1 MTSALFS
8 RALGFIGPQALQ
20 KAETSRRLTS
30 LQAAPGIRFDGSS
43 DGVAPPKAQ
52 RNGVGEGDEL
62 GGGAIWA
69 HKAGVNC
76 LAIDRFEG
84 R

>member
-1 MTSALFS
+1 MTSNLFG
-8 RALGFIGPQALQ
+8 RALGSISPQALQ
-20 KAETSRRLTS
+20 KAETARLLNS
-30 LQAAPGIRFDGSS
+30 LQAAPGVRFDGS
-43 DGVAPPKAQ
+43 DGAAPVRPQQ
-52 RNGVGEGDEL
+52 RTRDEEDDL
-62 GGGAIWA
+62 GGGIWA

>member
-1 MTSALFS
+1 MKPNLFG
-8 RALGFIGPQALQ
+8 RALGFTSPHALQ
-20 KAETSRRLTS
+20 KAETSHLLSS
-30 LQAAPGIRFDGSS
+30 LQAAPGIRFDGS
-43 DGVAPPKAQ
+43 DGASLGKAQ
-52 RNGVGEGDEL
+52 HDGGEGNEL
-62 GGGAIWA
+62 GGIWA

>member
-1 MTSALFS
+1 MTSNLFG
-8 RALGFIGPQALQ
+8 RALGSISPHALQ
-20 KAETSRRLTS
+20 KAETSRLLSS
-30 LQAAPGIRFDGSS
+30 LQAAPSIRFDGS
-43 DGVAPPKAQ
+43 DGAAPTKAQ
-52 RNGVGEGDEL
+52 HNGDGKDEL
-62 GGGAIWA
+62 GGMWA

>member
-1 MTSALFS
+1 MTSNLFG
-8 RALGFIGPQALQ
+8 RALGSISPQALQ
-20 KAETSRRLTS
+20 KAETSRLLAS
-30 LQAAPGIRFDGSS
+30 LQAAPGIRFDGS
-43 DGVAPPKAQ
+43 DGAPPTKAQ
-52 RNGVGEGDEL
+52 RNGEEEDGL
-62 GGGAIWA
+62 GGVWA

>member
-1 MTSALFS
+1 MTSNLFG
-8 RALGFIGPQALQ
+8 RALGSISPQALQ
-20 KAETSRRLTS
+20 KAETSRLLS
-30 LQAAPGIRFDGSS
+30 ALQAAPGIRFDGS
-43 DGVAPPKAQ
+43 DGAASTKAQ
-52 RNGVGEGDEL
+52 RHGEGDDGL
-62 GGGAIWA
+62 GGVWA